1 MIRLITLTE
10 IYKLNDQSTSKDHKY
25 ALREIVVNPEHI
37 FALREDVRLS
47 GIADKDQ
54 LPKDLDERQS
64 YTKIFFNTLNHGSVT
79 VVGEMH
85 LVKTKLLEK

>member
-37 FALREDVRLS
+37 FALQTFRDC
-47 GIADKDQ
+47 
-54 LPKDLDERQS
+54 
-64 YTKIFFNTLNHGSVT
+64 
-79 VVGEMH
+79 
-85 LVKTKLLEK
+85 